1 MLALASEILFIS
13 LEIAGVYCSLPSLE
27 CCKDIMSDS
36 NLLVNMIVVVVVI
49 LFIIEGSI
57 VQVLLLQCNVI
68 IYTFY

>member
-1 MLALASEILFIS
+1 MLQVII
-13 LEIAGVYCSLPSLE
+13 
-27 CCKDIMSDS
+27 SDS
-36 NLLVNMIVVVVVI
+36 NLLVNMIVVVVVVVVI